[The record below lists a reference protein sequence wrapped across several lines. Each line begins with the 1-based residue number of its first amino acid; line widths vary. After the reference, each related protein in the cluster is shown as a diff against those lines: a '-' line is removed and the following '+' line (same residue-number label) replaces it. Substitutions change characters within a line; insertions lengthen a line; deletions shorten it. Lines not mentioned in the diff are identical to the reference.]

1 MTGTSRACLYYTR
14 LSRELQEPALVSGSG
29 PCCRCKNTGPCGPLT
44 VYHKGGRNAMVACK
58 KCKREIPEGAL
69 YCPWCGSPQKRNRK
83 KKMYQRPDGLFE

>member
-1 MTGTSRACLYYTR
+1 
-14 LSRELQEPALVSGSG
+14 
-29 PCCRCKNTGPCGPLT
+29 
-44 VYHKGGRNAMVACK
+44 MVACK